1 MLHARHGFARKR
13 WLRASKVRM
22 PELSAVVGWL
32 CVEATP
38 RTHAKVRSK
47 LLQTTILS
55 GLTLLLAAPNAAKAH
70 DPEAVT
76 LPTIEVAAGEE
87 GRTTSMPIIA
97 ASEMQF
103 SGKEVNERIF
113 IRPAEALEVVPGLIV
128 TQHSGEGKANQYF
141 LRGFN
146 LDHGTDLAIFVDGMP
161 INMVTHA
168 HGQGYADLNFLIP
181 ELISWVD
188 VKKGPYFAD
197 EGDFSSVGAIH
208 VSLLDA
214 YPSQLFKP
222 TVGSFNYQR
231 YLGIGTTPLGEGNLL
246 VAGEVGRYDGPW
258 VNPDDAFKL
267 NGVLRYSQGTPE
279 TGFSLTGMAYSNRW
293 NSTDQVPLRAIT
305 SGEISRYGAIDPSDG
320 GASSRY
326 SISGHWSHSH
336 PDATTQVGFY
346 AIKSSLNLWNNF
358 TYFLSDP
365 VNGDQFQQQ
374 DQRVTAGVNVLH
386 RIKGEFGGIPTET
399 EFGVQTRF
407 DAINLSL
414 QNTILR
420 QFASLTRSDKVKEGN
435 IGFYAQTTLFWNE
448 WFKTNFGWRGNFFAG
463 NVNAVSNPVNSGAP
477 NAFIG
482 SPKLSLVFGPFDKT
496 EYFAN
501 LGAGF
506 HSNDV
511 RGVTIKENPVDP
523 TDRLSPSP
531 FLVTTQGAEVGFRT
545 QAIQGLNSSVALFV
559 LDSASEILFVGD
571 AGTTEASRPSRRI
584 GVEFTNDYRP
594 VSWLDI
600 EADLAVTR
608 ARFLGYDRDQAAA
621 YNDLAGFPE
630 AQFGNAPG
638 NYIPGA
644 PAIIASVGAT
654 FGEALGWYGGVRFR
668 YFGARPLT
676 EDNAFKSPATGLLNA
691 HVGYRFDNGF
701 SIELDAFN
709 LTNSR
714 SDQITYAY
722 GSFIKSDPLFQ
733 ACRAGGSDAPNFAAA
748 CANGV
753 MDRVLHPVEPLAFR
767 VVLAGRF

>member
-1 MLHARHGFARKR
+1 VLHIGNGFAPERALR
-13 WLRASKVRM
+13 RSMAEIVRHSPPAALRASLLCTVAS
-22 PELSAVVGWL
+22 LTATTSTVAQDVV
-32 CVEATP
+32 
-38 RTHAKVRSK
+38 S
-47 LLQTTILS
+47 
-55 GLTLLLAAPNAAKAH
+55 
-70 DPEAVT
+70 
-76 LPTIEVAAGEE
+76 LPTIDVAAGE
-87 GRTTSMPIIA
+87 GSRSTSMPTLA
-97 ASEMQF
+97 ASEMRF
-103 SGKEVNERIF
+103 SGTEVNERIF
-113 IRPAEALEVVPGLIV
+113 LRPGEALEVVPGLIV

-146 LDHGTDLAIFVDGMP
+146 LDHGTDLAIWVDGMP
-161 INMVTHA
+161 INMVTHG

-181 ELISWVD
+181 ELISYVD
-188 VKKGPYFAD
+188 VKKGPYFAE
-197 EGDFSSVGAIH
+197 EGDFSSVGAIRI
-208 VSLLDA
+208 SLVDGFSTQ
-214 YPSQLFKP
+214 YFKP

-231 YLGIGTTPLGEGNLL
+231 YLGIGTTKIGEGTLL
-246 VAGEVGRYDGPW
+246 LAGEVGRYDGPW

-267 NGVLRYSQGTPE
+267 NGVIRYSQGTPDN
-279 TGFSLTGMAYSNRW
+279 GFALTGMAYSNRW
-293 NSTDQVPLRAIT
+293 NSTDQIPLRAIT
-305 SGEISRYGAIDPSDG
+305 RGELSRYGAIDPTDG

-326 SISGHWSHSH
+326 SISGHWAQTTA
-336 PDATTQVGFY
+336 DATTQVSAY

-358 TYFLSDP
+358 TYFLNDAFTPPDDP
-365 VNGDQFQQQ
+365 LAGDQFQQQ
-374 DQRVTAGVNVLH
+374 DQRVTTGASALH
-386 RIKGEFGGIPTET
+386 RFKGDFGGIPSET
-399 EFGVQTRF
+399 EFGVQARF

-414 QNTILR
+414 QNTYLR

-435 IGFYAQTTLFWNE
+435 LGFYGQTTLFWND

-463 NVNAVSNPVNSGAP
+463 SVDAVSNPVNSGTP

-482 SPKLSLVFGPFDKT
+482 SPKVSLVFGPFAKT
-496 EYFAN
+496 EYFLN
-501 LGAGF
+501 LGSGF
-506 HSNDV
+506 HSNDI
-511 RGVTIKENPVDP
+511 RGVTIKENPVDA

-531 FLVTTQGAEVGFRT
+531 FLVATKGAEAGFRT
-545 QAIQGLNSSVALFV
+545 RAIDGLDSSVSVFV

-594 VSWLDI
+594 VPWLDI

-608 ARFLGYDRDQAAA
+608 ARFLGYDWAQAEA
-621 YNDLAGFPE
+621 YNALDGFPE
-630 AQFGNAPG
+630 AQFGNAAG

-644 PAIIASVGAT
+644 PAMIASVGAT

-668 YFGARPLT
+668 YFGPRPLT
-676 EDNAFKSPATGLLNA
+676 EDGAFRAPATGLLNA
-691 HVGYRFDNGF
+691 HIGYRFDNGF

-722 GSFIKSDPLFQ
+722 GSFIRSDSLFQ
-733 ACRAGGSDAPNFAAA
+733 ACRAGGSDSPNFAAA